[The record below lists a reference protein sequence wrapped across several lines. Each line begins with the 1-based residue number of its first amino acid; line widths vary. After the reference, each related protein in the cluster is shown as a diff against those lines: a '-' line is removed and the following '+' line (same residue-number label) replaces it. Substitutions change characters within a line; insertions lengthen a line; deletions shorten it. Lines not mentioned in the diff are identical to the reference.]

1 VEEVLP
7 CHSGSVL
14 ARRLARLPTAPRDA
28 QALAALAS
36 VKLEVAAAAAKHQ
49 QQRRRRR
56 RHVGAPHA
64 AETTATATRHVS
76 SAAQVDVARRL
87 LEAVLALHPQHTGAL
102 VQLAFV

>member
-49 QQRRRRR
+49 QQQRRR

>member
-49 QQRRRRR
+49 QQRRR